1 MSDTRAK
8 VESLRERIQDSNDI
22 SEQDREV
29 LFKFSDTIY
38 LLKSEYT
45 DHRHDKL
52 LRHCTRIAE
61 EVGGLADTL
70 EAPAAA
76 IQGVNQS
83 LRNITI
89 GFI

>member
-29 LFKFSDTIY
+29 LLKFSDIIY

-61 EVGGLADTL
+61 EVGGLTDSI
-70 EAPAAA
+70 EDQGAAED
-76 IQGVNQS
+76 IVRWIN
-83 LRNITI
+83 
-89 GFI
+89 